1 MEEELFKKLQDQMH
15 RLYQI
20 QFYRKKLF
28 ELGLNPND
36 IKGISD
42 FIKIPFMTL
51 DDVQED
57 IETCP
62 PYGTLFHQ
70 DTIRVHFSPGPKGLL
85 PVFFT
90 PRDIKSMNKANA
102 ESFRAAGITSDD
114 VVAITF
120 GYHLFIAGLSI
131 QGGFESLGCKTIPL
145 GPGNSERAAEILQQ
159 FKVTVLAANPSFAVR
174 LAEQGVRG
182 IRILFAGGEAFSS
195 IEGYKE
201 RVRSMYGKITLIDAY
216 GLAQAAPLAR
226 ECRYE
231 KGLHITD
238 NLFFVEIIDPET
250 GEILPNGQRGEVV
263 VTHLTKEASPL
274 LRFRTGDLSVMEYGK
289 CDCGRTIT
297 LPKGVIGSAKNM
309 VKVKGVKIY
318 PSQMPLVLKGFPFFS
333 GKYQMFISSAGTTDS
348 LEVLIE
354 GDPPEEFDLSL
365 LKQKLKQELL
375 INPDKIEIRKRLDD
389 GEVIHDRRYGT

>member
-1 MEEELFKKLQDQMH
+1 MEEELIKKLQDQMH
-15 RLYQI
+15 RLYHI
-20 QFYRKKLF
+20 QFYRKKF
-28 ELGLNPND
+28 CELGLNPND
-36 IKGISD
+36 INKISD
-42 FIKIPFMTL
+42 FKKIPFMTL

-57 IETCP
+57 IEAYP
-62 PYGTLFHQ
+62 PYGSLFHQ
-70 DTIRVHFSPGPKGLL
+70 ETVRVHFSPGPKGLL

-90 PRDIKSMNKANA
+90 PRDIENMNKANS
-102 ESFRAAGITSDD
+102 ESFRAAGIMSDD

-145 GPGNSERAAEILQQ
+145 GPGNTERAADILQK

-201 RVRSMYGKITLIDAY
+201 RIRSMYDQIILIDAY
-216 GLAQAAPLAR
+216 GLAQAAPLGR

-231 KGLHITD
+231 RGLHIID

-250 GEILPNGQRGEVV
+250 GESLPNGQRGEVV
-263 VTHLTKEASPL
+263 VTHLKKEASPL

-289 CDCGRTIT
+289 CECGRTIT

-318 PSQMPLVLKGFPFFS
+318 PSQIPLVLKGFPFLS
-333 GKYQMFISSAGTTDS
+333 GTYQMIISSAGTTDS
-348 LEVLIE
+348 LEVLVE
-354 GDPPEEFDLSL
+354 GDQPENFDISL

-389 GEVIHDRRYGT
+389 GEIIDDRRYGK